1 MVAPGPYTLR
11 VSGPAKRAIAARL
24 PENVAA
30 AVVEFVTG
38 DLLLSPHRVGKKLRA
53 ELAGQFSA
61 RRGTYRVI
69 YTIDDENHIVTV
81 LVVEHRRDVY
91 RPR

>member
-1 MVAPGPYTLR
+1 LVDQGLYTLR

-24 PENVAA
+24 PESVAA

-38 DLLLSPHRVGKKLRA
+38 DLLLAPHRVGKKLRA
-53 ELAGQFSA
+53 ELTGQLSA

-69 YTIDDENHIVTV
+69 YTIDDENRIVTV

-91 RPR
+91 RPH